1 MKAVIYARYSSD
13 LQSKASIDDQVR
25 ICRERADRMDIE
37 VVDLFADAA
46 LSGSR
51 LQNRPSIQ
59 KLLERARTPGSFDV
73 VSQRHSIASRAIK
86 RISLDSSSASLTW
99 IYASILSRRAIS
111 TSFTSG

>member
-37 VVDLFADAA
+37 VVDVFADAA

-73 VSQRHSIASRAIK
+73 VITEA
-86 RISLDSSSASLTW
+86 LDRPRGPSPLQKFLNARSVLKT
-99 IYASILSRRAIS
+99 
-111 TSFTSG
+111 